1 MSTYITCNDN
11 IWKLTVPTDE
21 VSKGVSLKSF
31 GFIVGKLC
39 HSKGMFAL
47 KTSHCCVCFLAKNK
61 EVSLFCIS
69 DLSPSFVV
77 SPFGFHFKGFPL
89 PTSVSTGD

>member
-1 MSTYITCNDN
+1 M
-11 IWKLTVPTDE
+11 PTDE

-31 GFIVGKLC
+31 GFIVGKLSVTAKAC
-39 HSKGMFAL
+39 LPSTHPIIVF
-47 KTSHCCVCFLAKNK
+47 VFLAKNK

-77 SPFGFHFKGFPL
+77 SPFGSHFKGFPL